1 MRLAPVHCERGRG
14 TKSNG
19 VGTRGKERDLEFRLT
34 EQVYMLCCCSALI
47 LLMMNLSGMK
57 DNKGPCIK
65 HESHPLFLFLE
76 RSTPRPTT
84 AQ

>member
-1 MRLAPVHCERGRG
+1 MNEACSVHSERGRG

-47 LLMMNLSGMK
+47 FLMMNLSGMK

-65 HESHPLFLFLE
+65 H
-76 RSTPRPTT
+76 
-84 AQ
+84 